1 MKNCIMNIISI
12 LLLGTCIA
20 SFIFLIKVFN
30 GTKDDPFDIT
40 LTDDT
45 RRRYILD
52 NSFSSYENKSKNEN
66 ETVNNFCTNEQIS
79 QGCENI
85 SFNKQSNSN
94 KFIRNLMSS
103 SECQKYIDKIQTK
116 EKLNQVFNLK
126 LKGVHQ
132 MAIGLMVIYIATF
145 IVIVL
150 LILSPIC
157 SPLIVVLIIPII
169 CTLYF
174 GILVNIILF
183 IIICIRFYNGDTH
196 EYVSFL
202 DCRGINEDKFHDDF
216 KDVEKLKTNFLVFMI
231 LNIIYI
237 VCGLINNC
245 YSNSTIKGKKTEN
258 VDPEVNKNNTTFNSN
273 NSSSTSNNVNV
284 NN

>member
-1 MKNCIMNIISI
+1 
-12 LLLGTCIA
+12 
-20 SFIFLIKVFN
+20 
-30 GTKDDPFDIT
+30 
-40 LTDDT
+40 
-45 RRRYILD
+45 
-52 NSFSSYENKSKNEN
+52 
-66 ETVNNFCTNEQIS
+66 
-79 QGCENI
+79 
-85 SFNKQSNSN
+85 
-94 KFIRNLMSS
+94 
-103 SECQKYIDKIQTK
+103 
-116 EKLNQVFNLK
+116 
-126 LKGVHQ
+126 

-245 YSNSTIKGKKTEN
+245 YSNLTIKGKKAEN
-258 VDPEVNKNNTTFNSN
+258 VDPEVNKNNATFNWN